1 MGKKLI
7 IVESPAKA
15 KTIGKF
21 LQNKFIIKASNGHI
35 RDLPKR
41 NFGVD
46 PSDDFKAKYVVD
58 PAKKKIIKELKLAA
72 KEADSIYLASDHDR
86 EGEAIAWHLTEV
98 LKKEIKDKDVHRI
111 IFNEIT
117 KTAITEAVKNPGEL
131 DINKVNSQQ
140 ARRILDRIVG
150 YNVSPVL
157 WKIVTKNLSAG
168 RVQSVALRII
178 CEREEVI
185 SKFEPVESWNV
196 YAILFKDKLPEFKAT
211 LKKWKDK
218 KPNFKTEVEAKVLL
232 DTIK

>member
-117 KTAITEAVKNPGEL
+117 KTAITEAVKNTFIPS
-131 DINKVNSQQ
+131 IYYQQ
-140 ARRILDRIVG
+140 
-150 YNVSPVL
+150 S
-157 WKIVTKNLSAG
+157 
-168 RVQSVALRII
+168 
-178 CEREEVI
+178 
-185 SKFEPVESWNV
+185 
-196 YAILFKDKLPEFKAT
+196 
-211 LKKWKDK
+211 
-218 KPNFKTEVEAKVLL
+218 NFL
-232 DTIK
+232 